1 MKTLDEYFKK
11 CIIDAFKSENRDI
24 DWSKIRWF
32 YVIVDKQILSSINTP
47 YARVSRRIEYRI
59 NSNVLKNFGL
69 NNNGDYAL
77 DTILQPNFVCNKFE
91 VDRRNYYLNKYEDY
105 KHMKTGE
112 VIPSYRYE
120 RLCMAYHDLTIE
132 DFRRKVTED
141 NDYHLPP
148 NMQWNLY
155 RETYYKA
162 FGEYPEIEISDMS
175 SNVKL
180 A

>member
-11 CIIDAFKSENRDI
+11 CISDAYKSENRDV

-32 YVIVDKQILSSINTP
+32 YVVVDKQILFSVNTP
-47 YARVSRRIEYRI
+47 YGRVSRKIEYRI

-69 NNNGDYAL
+69 NNSGDYAL

-91 VDRRNYYLNKYEDY
+91 VDGRNYYLIKYEDY
-105 KHMKTGE
+105 KHMRTGE

-120 RLCMAYHDLTIE
+120 RLCMTYHDLTAVE
-132 DFRRKVTED
+132 FRERVKEEG
-141 NDYHLPP
+141 DYHLPY
-148 NMQWNLY
+148 NIQWNLY
-155 RETYYKA
+155 REIYHKA
-162 FGEYPEIEISDMS
+162 FGEYPEVKISDMS
-175 SNVKL
+175 NNVKL

>member
-11 CIIDAFKSENRDI
+11 SISEAYKSENRDI

-32 YVIVDKQILSSINTP
+32 YVIVDKQILFSVKTP

-69 NNNGDYAL
+69 NNNGDFAL

-91 VDRRNYYLNKYEDY
+91 VDRRNYYLIKNEDY
-105 KHMKTGE
+105 KYMRTGE
-112 VIPSYRYE
+112 VMPSYRYE
-120 RLCMAYHDLTIE
+120 RLCMAYHGLTIDE
-132 DFRRKVTED
+132 FREKVKKEG
-141 NDYHLPP
+141 DYHLPH

-155 RETYYKA
+155 RETYHKA
-162 FGEYPEIEISDMS
+162 LGKYPEVEISDMS
-175 SNVKL
+175 SNVEL

>member
-11 CIIDAFKSENRDI
+11 CISDAYKSENRDI

-32 YVIVDKQILSSINTP
+32 YVIVNKQILFSINTP

-77 DTILQPNFVCNKFE
+77 DTMLQPNFVCNKFE
-91 VDRRNYYLNKYEDY
+91 VDGRTYYLIKYKDY
-105 KHMKTGE
+105 KHIKTGE

-120 RLCMAYHDLTIE
+120 RLCLAYHGLTIDEFREMVNE
-132 DFRRKVTED
+132 DE
-141 NDYHLPP
+141 DYHLPY
-148 NMQWNLY
+148 NMQWNHY
-155 RETYYKA
+155 REIYHKA
-162 FGEYPEIEISDMS
+162 FDEYPEVEISDMS
-175 SNVKL
+175 NNVKL